1 MSIELRSLHRRI
13 ARSRASFFPTCLI
26 MLSPYLIA
34 PFLITIPLIVP
45 AALPA
50 LALPDQPPVQKNT
63 AQSYAEAQLA
73 REKERQRKYYDG
85 LAKNEVETAH
95 YKAEQLRTQARERP
109 MQRYLPND
117 NIYTPMGARTPGYY
131 PPTSLPQRE
140 PVYVSPELE
149 YAKMKE
155 DMAREKEERLRK
167 VSEQKQAVLQQSLD
181 NMKTQM
187 KTSNVPGATSAK
199 PDGSNLFVR
208 YYGPSTNSKPYDV
221 HQAAARI
228 VPHE

>member
-1 MSIELRSLHRRI
+1 MSIELYSLNK
-13 ARSRASFFPTCLI
+13 RAAPGRQAIISTLVLL
-26 MLSPYLIA
+26 LSAPLYL
-34 PFLITIPLIVP
+34 PL
-45 AALPA
+45 ALPV
-50 LALPDQPPVQKNT
+50 LALPDQARSQTQAPAQKNT
-63 AQSYAEAQLA
+63 AQTYAEAQLA

-85 LAKNEVETAH
+85 LARNEVETAR
-95 YKAEQLRTQARERP
+95 YKAEQLRTQAREQP
-109 MQRYLPND
+109 MQRYFPND
-117 NIYTPMGARTPGYY
+117 NTYLPMAGRTPGYY
-131 PPTSLPQRE
+131 PPSTVPQRE

-167 VSEQKQAVLQQSLD
+167 VSEQKQAALQQSLD

-199 PDGSNLFVR
+199 AEGSNLFVR